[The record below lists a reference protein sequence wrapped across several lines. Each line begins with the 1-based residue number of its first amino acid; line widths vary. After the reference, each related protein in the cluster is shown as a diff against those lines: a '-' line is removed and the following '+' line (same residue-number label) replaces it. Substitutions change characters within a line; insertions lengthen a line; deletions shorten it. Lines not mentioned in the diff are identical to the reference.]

1 MPRSRWRAIIKSMKI
16 RSIAPAIALLSLCGA
31 AYAQSDGVSVADDA
45 GHFLYWL
52 GTGHLS
58 DYTEWW
64 YFNLYDSS
72 NNVQAIFS
80 YLINNPLGL
89 QGGLLPIGI
98 SEMAA
103 VAYTPTGVVTEM
115 DPYLA
120 LSFSAQY
127 SEADVDIGKQN
138 AITVLDPDTYRISG
152 ATRDGRIV
160 WNLLYQREAPSW
172 YAGHNINVAADPW
185 QLMSWLL
192 YMPRAGVSGTLTVDG
207 TQYTVSASG
216 YHDHNWGEWNLN
228 GVTWNW
234 AQYSQPGL
242 TFDLGDFP
250 AKPGGVA
257 SLDLNGERFVF
268 ESGQYTLIHTQ
279 WAYDPTNNLMYP
291 TQSVFHASNGAAE
304 LDVTMNVLQTDPLAA
319 PVSPPR
325 SVIYEQTVTYTGQGW
340 AGGQP
345 LNFTGNGFKEYT
357 GIAQ

>member
-1 MPRSRWRAIIKSMKI
+1 MPRSRSRAIMESMKL
-16 RSIAPAIALLSLCGA
+16 RSIAPTIALLSLCGT
-31 AYAQSDGVSVADDA
+31 AYAQSDGVSVANDA

-80 YLINNPLGL
+80 YLINNPLSL
-89 QGGLLPIGI
+89 PGGLLPIGI

-103 VAYTPTGVVTEM
+103 VAYTPTGIVTEM

-120 LSFSAQY
+120 FSFSAQY
-127 SEADVDIGKQN
+127 SKADVNIGKQN
-138 AITVLDPDTYRISG
+138 TITVLDPDTYRISG
-152 ATRDGRIV
+152 ATRNGRIV

-172 YAGHNINVAADPW
+172 YAGRKINVSADPW

-207 TQYTVSASG
+207 TKYTVSAAG

-228 GVTWNW
+228 GVSWNW

-257 SLDLNGERFVF
+257 SLGLNGERFVF
-268 ESGQYTLIHTQ
+268 E
-279 WAYDPTNNLMYP
+279 
-291 TQSVFHASNGAAE
+291 
-304 LDVTMNVLQTDPLAA
+304 
-319 PVSPPR
+319 
-325 SVIYEQTVTYTGQGW
+325 
-340 AGGQP
+340 
-345 LNFTGNGFKEYT
+345 
-357 GIAQ
+357 